1 MFVSYNHDQTD
12 GHRDSSLF
20 EIDNAY
26 VKTGYQI
33 TKNVSVMA
41 DYNIAKF
48 YNEDPG
54 PEGSTVPK
62 FTADIL
68 RGKAS
73 FSIKNTYEQI
83 EGGLTGFFNYGEHS
97 LSDGWHSNDAN
108 YGLSLFE
115 GFKLFEGNL
124 ITIGTDYKNFGGKG
138 NNVPLDYQNNWVS
151 ITEMAGYIFAR
162 QNIAKLA
169 LSAGLRI
176 ENNSN
181 YGNELVPQAGVAYNL
196 SDATSLKA
204 SVSKG
209 FRSPLIME
217 TYFFL
222 PNPDLKPESMMNY
235 EFGLAQSFF
244 KDRVSA
250 DISLFWLEGKNAIQV
265 VPNDAPPPPMKRAN
279 TGEFTHKG
287 IEIET
292 RMQLLQNLVSEL
304 NYSYLNMKSPRLG
317 APENMLFAGLNYKLD
332 KLSFVLQAN
341 YIGGLYSRLDNVSTA
356 GISEESIETY
366 FLLNAGI
373 KYRPLKWAELYVSG
387 KNLLNKE
394 YLINYGYPMPG
405 ANLMTGLSLRF

>member
-1 MFVSYNHDQTD
+1 LS
-12 GHRDSSLF
+12 G
-20 EIDNAY
+20 
-26 VKTGYQI
+26 
-33 TKNVSVMA
+33 
-41 DYNIAKF
+41 F
-48 YNEDPG
+48 Y
-54 PEGSTVPK
+54 
-62 FTADIL
+62 
-68 RGKAS
+68 
-73 FSIKNTYEQI
+73 
-83 EGGLTGFFNYGEHS
+83 NYGEHT

-108 YGLSLFE
+108 YGFSLFE
-115 GFKLFEGNL
+115 GFKLLEGNL
-124 ITIGTDYKNFGGKG
+124 ITVGADYKNFGGRG
-138 NNVPLDYQNNWVS
+138 NNVPLDYQEKWVS

-181 YGNELVPQAGVAYNL
+181 YGNELVPQAGLAYNL
-196 SDATSLKA
+196 SESTSLKA

-235 EFGLAQSFF
+235 EFGLSQSLL
-244 KDRVSA
+244 KNRVSA

-265 VPNDAPPPPMKRAN
+265 IPNDAPPPPMKRAN

-287 IEIET
+287 FEIES
-292 RMQLLQNLVSEL
+292 RIVIIRNLTSEI

-317 APENMLFAGLNYKLD
+317 APKNMMFAGFNYKLE

-341 YIGGLYSRLDNVSTA
+341 YIGALYSRLDNAATPAV
-356 GISEESIETY
+356 SEETVENY

-373 KYRPLKWAELYVSG
+373 KYRPLKWAEIYISG
-387 KNLLNKE
+387 KNLLNKD
-394 YLINYGYPMPG
+394 YQINYGYPMPG
-405 ANLMTGLSLRF
+405 INLMTGLNLKF